1 MFAILVRFELK
12 DQAAANGFDAL
23 VEETVSAIQTSE
35 PETLVYAVHRGEDA
49 PLSASSTRC
58 TRAGTRMVSTSRLN
72 TPSVFTTK

>member
-35 PETLVYAVHRGEDA
+35 PETLAMRCEVRMHRY
-49 PLSASSTRC
+49 P
-58 TRAGTRMVSTSRLN
+58 RL
-72 TPSVFTTK
+72 P